1 MMYAKDYSK
10 KGGSMDLEEYEWL
23 EDRIDVFIE
32 SNIKENRLRSKIN
45 YGKKILRKR
54 SDNDISNDMVHLIKY
69 KVK

>member
-69 KVK
+69 KAK

>member
-1 MMYAKDYSK
+1 MYAKDYSK

-69 KVK
+69 KAK

>member
-1 MMYAKDYSK
+1 
-10 KGGSMDLEEYEWL
+10 MDLEEYEWL

-69 KVK
+69 KAK